1 MPRQYT
7 GKVSVGRSE
16 IKKSNGVIYVYE
28 RTSWYNREKHAT
40 ESKRRLLGIKDPETG
55 EIVQTRP
62 RKVKEISNDHDA
74 DQGVLVTRKE
84 NAMIS
89 ILSYL
94 SEASGVTHE
103 VNTAMGHNRGLRDK
117 TLTLAWYAFATE
129 GRAWT
134 RAANWTEA
142 FRSELPYHYG
152 PITEDIYQDLFRE
165 LGKRAD
171 LKWAVFQQRAKQLGD
186 GELIALDST
195 TVSTRTQT
203 IHNAQKAADKDK
215 LIRNVYKIVY
225 LYSITARQMVAY
237 ALIPGHIP
245 DCSTVDAALTQLD
258 VLELS
263 KDIEVVQDNGYS
275 TDEDLGEYFHR
286 RRHFITRLE
295 GNRSWIAKEVDKAVK
310 EISDGA
316 EGTSVIH
323 CDPEFGG
330 KAISVRHCFPYKRKY
345 ASQKKQKKAG
355 ETEYLSANVN
365 VFIYFSSKKK
375 GEEDLKFRTQFE
387 QVRMDA
393 IRGAY
398 LDQEAQSFLKKY
410 CEVINESDGTV
421 ANVVFRQDEYSK
433 KMKYH
438 GVLVIIAD
446 RETSIEQALIKF
458 RSREKIEE
466 GIEGHKG
473 HTGGNT
479 TKPGSTD
486 ESLDGE
492 LFVEFL
498 ANSMRECFRSRL
510 RSMNATLGVPI
521 GVRDHDLKANLEM
534 ETKVKNW
541 IRKKS
546 MVYLLEY
553 FERKE
558 TIVLRSGKKRYQFG
572 SLKTKR
578 DSLFLEKLGAI
589 EETSCS
595 AE

>member
-1 MPRQYT
+1 MEGPVLQ
-7 GKVSVGRSE
+7 V
-16 IKKSNGVIYVYE
+16 
-28 RTSWYNREKHAT
+28 A
-40 ESKRRLLGIKDPETG
+40 RL
-55 EIVQTRP
+55 
-62 RKVKEISNDHDA
+62 
-74 DQGVLVTRKE
+74 
-84 NAMIS
+84 
-89 ILSYL
+89 
-94 SEASGVTHE
+94 
-103 VNTAMGHNRGLRDK
+103 
-117 TLTLAWYAFATE
+117 
-129 GRAWT
+129 
-134 RAANWTEA
+134 
-142 FRSELPYHYG
+142 
-152 PITEDIYQDLFRE
+152 
-165 LGKRAD
+165 
-171 LKWAVFQQRAKQLGD
+171 
-186 GELIALDST
+186 
-195 TVSTRTQT
+195 
-203 IHNAQKAADKDK
+203 QKFT
-215 LIRNVYKIVY
+215 NVYKIVY

-245 DCSTVDAALTQLD
+245 DCSVVDAALTQLD